1 MDWGGGGNQGGAPA
15 PRRHLC
21 TVVHLKKKKEPGNSA
36 AFPTGCDVAHDQ
48 HATAPPIVEALRCA
62 STETHTKI
70 SGKGWACQ
78 QEWTAVAL
86 RKAPTPERR

>member
-1 MDWGGGGNQGGAPA
+1 MDWGGGE
-15 PRRHLC
+15 PRWC
-21 TVVHLKKKKEPGNSA
+21 ACPEETSSYGSPPEKKKEPGNSA